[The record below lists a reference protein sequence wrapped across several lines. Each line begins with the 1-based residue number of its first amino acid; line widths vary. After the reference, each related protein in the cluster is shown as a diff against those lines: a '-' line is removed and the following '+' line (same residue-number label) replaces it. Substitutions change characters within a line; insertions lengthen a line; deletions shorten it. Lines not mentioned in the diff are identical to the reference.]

1 MSDVYAMLESME
13 REELSGPPP
22 MDGSMRLDAQALD
35 KFVDDSE
42 DPRWNKLFSQYFVE
56 SENTSHDDML
66 FFVRPIGEAGETG
79 ASGLNNGGGSVAGR
93 RAAGEEQDAVFVLR
107 KQSPPS
113 ILPHISEV
121 IMWKETFLLNL
132 IVQMPC
138 KLTVAVCKRRSKQ
151 GGAQQRGGM
160 SVVRRHVSKR
170 VYALP
175 SKSRMDRPKDNAC
188 PPECS
193 WPYIYYVI
201 DDYEDMFEDMFIKKG
216 EYLCVELSARIP
228 VPGHADDQ
236 LSLVSPTKSMSMADG
251 GSFASE
257 KPVSYA
263 SQDGGNVFNS
273 VRSRLTSTNS
283 ATGTTK
289 VVLFQGAASFG
300 ALIDNYVHRL
310 SSKNMLHRLRKPA
323 YTPEFIMMR
332 GPGGKGHA
340 QVAITGRSSADELAD
355 LASRA
360 ASVVSSPVLQPQPQP
375 IHPNIPL
382 STTGAWPKMPAIAS
396 PHLQPMSSVNSTPAS
411 PSLSAWLKR
420 ISLPSIAENLSQ
432 ATSPPPPPKSL
443 QASMTFVSIP
453 WNSIIDDLMNF
464 KRQLE

>member
-1 MSDVYAMLESME
+1 M
-13 REELSGPPP
+13 
-22 MDGSMRLDAQALD
+22 
-35 KFVDDSE
+35 
-42 DPRWNKLFSQYFVE
+42 
-56 SENTSHDDML
+56 
-66 FFVRPIGEAGETG
+66 GEASETG
-79 ASGLNNGGGSVAGR
+79 ADNSGNVVSR
-93 RAAGEEQDAVFVLR
+93 RNTSEEQDAVFVLR

-160 SVVRRHVSKR
+160 SVVRKHVSKR

-228 VPGHADDQ
+228 VPGHAAEEQ
-236 LSLVSPTKSMSMADG
+236 LSLASPTKTMAMADGG

-257 KPVSYA
+257 KPISYA
-263 SQDGGNVFNS
+263 SQDGNVFNS
-273 VRSRLTSTNS
+273 VRSRLTSANS
-283 ATGTTK
+283 GTGTTK

-360 ASVVSSPVLQPQPQP
+360 ASVVSSPVLQPQQQP
-375 IHPNIPL
+375 LHPNIPV

-453 WNSIIDDLMNF
+453 WNSIIDDLMSF

>member
-1 MSDVYAMLESME
+1 MGDFYSMLDTME
-13 REELSGPPP
+13 KEGLSGPPP
-22 MDGSMRLDAQALD
+22 MDGSMRLDTKALD
-35 KFVDDSE
+35 KFVDDSD
-42 DPRWNKLFSQYFVE
+42 DPRWNSLFMQYFIE
-56 SENTSHDDML
+56 SEDANHDDML
-66 FFVRPIGEAGETG
+66 FFVRQIDDLSD
-79 ASGLNNGGGSVAGR
+79 ASNGGRGAN
-93 RAAGEEQDAVFVLR
+93 GEEQDPVFVLR

-113 ILPHISEV
+113 ILPPLTEV

-138 KLTVAVCKRRSKQ
+138 KLTVAVCRRRSKQ
-151 GGAQQRGGM
+151 GTQRGGM
-160 SVVRRHVSKR
+160 SVVRKHVSKR

-175 SKSRMDRPKDNAC
+175 NKSRMDRPKDNVS

-228 VPGHADDQ
+228 VPEDPLAAPPLPSSSKGAAE
-236 LSLVSPTKSMSMADG
+236 P
-251 GSFASE
+251 SE
-257 KPVSYA
+257 KPVSVA
-263 SQDGGNVFNS
+263 SQDANNNNNVFNS
-273 VRSRLTSTNS
+273 VRSRLTSAAS
-283 ATGTTK
+283 GTGTCK
-289 VVLFQGAASFG
+289 VVLFQGAASFS
-300 ALIDNYVHRL
+300 ALVDNYAHRL
-310 SSKNMLHRLRKPA
+310 SSKNMLHRLRKPT

-340 QVAITGRSSADELAD
+340 QVAITGRSSADEAEF
-355 LASRA
+355 ASRN
-360 ASVVSSPVLQPQPQP
+360 ASRVSSPILQP
-375 IHPNIPL
+375 HL
-382 STTGAWPKMPAIAS
+382 SVNAIASAGASANAPGVPSSMSSSLWPKMPAVAS
-396 PHLQPMSSVNSTPAS
+396 PHLQPISTVNSTPAS

-453 WNSIIDDLMNF
+453 WNSIIDDLLNF
-464 KRQLE
+464 KRQLD

>member
-1 MSDVYAMLESME
+1 MSEFYAMLETIE
-13 REELSGPPP
+13 NEGLSGPPP
-22 MDGSMRLDAQALD
+22 MDGSMRLDTKALD
-35 KFVDDSE
+35 KFVDDSD
-42 DPRWNKLFSQYFVE
+42 DPRWNTLFMQYFVE
-56 SENTSHDDML
+56 SEDSNHDDML
-66 FFVRPIGEAGETG
+66 FFVRQTDDLSDVP
-79 ASGLNNGGGSVAGR
+79 NGGRNSS
-93 RAAGEEQDAVFVLR
+93 EEQDPVFVLR
-107 KQSPPS
+107 KQTPPS
-113 ILPHISEV
+113 ILPPIAEV

-138 KLTVAVCKRRSKQ
+138 KLTVAVCRRRSKQ
-151 GGAQQRGGM
+151 GSQRGGM
-160 SVVRRHVSKR
+160 SVVRKHVSKR

-175 SKSRMDRPKDNAC
+175 NKSRMDRPKDNVT

-228 VPGHADDQ
+228 VPEDPLAAPASKGVAD
-236 LSLVSPTKSMSMADG
+236 SN
-251 GSFASE
+251 E
-257 KPVSYA
+257 KPISVA
-263 SQDGGNVFNS
+263 SQDGNVFNS
-273 VRSRLTSTNS
+273 VRSRLTSAAS
-283 ATGTTK
+283 GTGTCK
-289 VVLFQGAASFG
+289 IVLFQGAASYS

-310 SSKNMLHRLRKPA
+310 SSKNMLHRLRKPT

-340 QVAITGRSSADELAD
+340 QVAITGRSSADEAD
-355 LASRA
+355 FASRN
-360 ASVVSSPVLQPQPQP
+360 ASRVTSPILQP
-375 IHPNIPL
+375 L
-382 STTGAWPKMPAIAS
+382 SSVPSVPASMNSGMWPKMPAVAS
-396 PHLQPMSSVNSTPAS
+396 PHLQPISSVNSTPAS

-453 WNSIIDDLMNF
+453 WNSIIDDLLAF
-464 KRQLE
+464 KRQAD

>member
-1 MSDVYAMLESME
+1 MSDAYSILETME
-13 REELSGPPP
+13 REGLSGPPP
-22 MDGSMRLDAQALD
+22 MDGSMRLDTKAMD

-42 DPRWNKLFSQYFVE
+42 DPRWNSLFLQYFVE
-56 SENTSHDDML
+56 SDDANHDDML
-66 FFVRPIGEAGETG
+66 FFVRQADDQ
-79 ASGLNNGGGSVAGR
+79 AAGR
-93 RAAGEEQDAVFVLR
+93 TSGEEQDPVFVLR

-113 ILPHISEV
+113 ILPPMTEV

-138 KLTVAVCKRRSKQ
+138 KLTVAVCRRRSKQ
-151 GGAQQRGGM
+151 GTQRGGM
-160 SVVRRHVSKR
+160 SVVRKHVSKR

-175 SKSRMDRPKDNAC
+175 NKSRMDRPKDNVS

-228 VPGHADDQ
+228 VPEDPHSAPPPSSKGD
-236 LSLVSPTKSMSMADG
+236 SG
-251 GSFASE
+251 E
-257 KPVSYA
+257 KPVSVA
-263 SQDGGNVFNS
+263 SQDGNVFNS
-273 VRSRLTSTNS
+273 VRSRLTSAAS
-283 ATGTTK
+283 GTGTCK
-289 VVLFQGAASFG
+289 IVLFQGAASYS

-310 SSKNMLHRLRKPA
+310 SSKNMLHRLRKPT

-340 QVAITGRSSADELAD
+340 QVAITGRSSADESAFVSRN
-355 LASRA
+355 ASL
-360 ASVVSSPVLQPQPQP
+360 VSSPVLQPHGGVMPQLP
-375 IHPNIPL
+375 MSMSN
-382 STTGAWPKMPAIAS
+382 GMWPKMPAVAS
-396 PHLQPMSSVNSTPAS
+396 PHLQPISTVNSTPAS

-453 WNSIIDDLMNF
+453 WNSIIDDLLNF